1 MPRFGAHTVDPKSNN
16 GTLANGRAELA
27 LMPNSTVS
35 PFLGAGVNM
44 TLQYAHLRFAGQREF
59 GED

>member
-1 MPRFGAHTVDPKSNN
+1 MPD
-16 GTLANGRAELA
+16 
-27 LMPNSTVS
+27 STVS